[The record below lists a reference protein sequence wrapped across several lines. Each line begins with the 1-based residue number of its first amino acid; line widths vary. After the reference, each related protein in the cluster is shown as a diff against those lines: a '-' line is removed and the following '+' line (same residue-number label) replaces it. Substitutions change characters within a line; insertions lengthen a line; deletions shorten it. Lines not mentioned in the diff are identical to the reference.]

1 MVNSFR
7 PVLWHSIKRLQLL
20 GCLKNEPWRRKNSFD
35 HRNKSDF
42 ASWFS
47 VNCWRTSFLG
57 RVCGWAIFEPI
68 NWTTEN
74 AWRFIT
80 IHLIDWFIEIP
91 IWLISTTP
99 LGQETKNHQRAFY
112 KKNPQTSVGIDA
124 NFKPDNHPKTSP
136 PKRLNSMFLQH
147 VLCPEALKSKSF
159 TTMAPMGDWLSK
171 DFEEPSST
179 CGCSSL
185 TAQTPKQVTLPKKK
199 EKDHLPRLIFQKSIK
214 LSDYNVTWVMFTKVS
229 HPTTKS
235 AWSHQSRTFQGC
247 YPIVAPATSFFIH
260 GIMKQYV
267 AGQWNS
273 LTHTHT
279 SVLQKMVA
287 NIAHYIQDTGG
298 SKLQTN

>member
-1 MVNSFR
+1 MIFCKLLTDLFLGESVWVGNF
-7 PVLWHSIKRLQLL
+7 WAHQL
-20 GCLKNEPWRRKNSFD
+20 D
-35 HRNKSDF
+35 HRKCLTLHHYPSDWLVHRN
-42 ASWFS
+42 S
-47 VNCWRTSFLG
+47 
-57 RVCGWAIFEPI
+57 
-68 NWTTEN
+68 
-74 AWRFIT
+74 
-80 IHLIDWFIEIP
+80 HLIDLNNSFGTGNKKIINEPSIKKILKRALALMQILNP
-91 IWLISTTP
+91 TT
-99 LGQETKNHQRAFY
+99 TRK
-112 KKNPQTSVGIDA
+112 
-124 NFKPDNHPKTSP
+124 HPP

-159 TTMAPMGDWLSK
+159 STMAPMGDWLSK

-273 LTHTHT
+273 LTHTH
-279 SVLQKMVA
+279 
-287 NIAHYIQDTGG
+287 
-298 SKLQTN
+298 